1 MPDTRQQENFD
12 SERTSSTRE
21 SKFSDNEVDG
31 NLEEFSKIGV
41 IGLAV
46 MGANLARNIASR
58 GNKCSVYNRTTTK
71 TEEFIKEFGE
81 ENLQGTKT
89 LEEFVESLEKPRK
102 ILIMV
107 NSSAIDTVMAQ
118 LTPLLD
124 NDDII
129 IDGGNSNYH
138 DTLRRQKEWPNF
150 IGMGVSGGEE
160 GALHGPSM
168 MPGGSKQ
175 AYEAIEAIFL
185 PTAADDGIGGKCFTH
200 IGQGGSGH
208 FVKMVHNGIEY
219 GIMQLIAEIY
229 DLLRKVGKLS
239 NEEMQKLFEQWSKEE
254 NSTSFLVE
262 ITATIFK
269 KGDILDKIKDQA
281 KQKGTGKWTTFA
293 AMDYGVSTPTI
304 NAAVD
309 ARIISGDSKQRQRQ
323 LIQKHLKI
331 TLPENLKEL
340 AKSALD
346 LATICTY
353 NQGFQLM
360 RQASEEYDW
369 NLNLSEIARIWRGGC
384 IIRSDQLGKWADAF
398 SDNNEKSIKASETIV
413 LNFEKQDQWREFLT
427 LGIANGIPMPALSAS
442 LAYYDALAAD
452 NLPQNLTQAQRD
464 FFGAHSY
471 ERTDQEGTFHTN
483 WEE

>member
-1 MPDTRQQENFD
+1 MD
-12 SERTSSTRE
+12 S
-21 SKFSDNEVDG
+21 
-31 NLEEFSKIGV
+31 SKIGV

-46 MGANLARNIASR
+46 MGANLARNIASK
-58 GNKCSVYNRTTTK
+58 GNKCSVYNRTTEK
-71 TEEFIKEFGE
+71 TEEFIKEFGN
-81 ENLQGTKT
+81 ENLHGTSS

-107 NSSAIDTVMAQ
+107 KSTAIDAVMKQ
-118 LTPLLD
+118 LTPLLE

-138 DTLRRQKEWPNF
+138 DTLRRQEDWPNF
-150 IGMGVSGGEE
+150 VGMGVSGGEE

-168 MPGGSKQ
+168 MPGGSDH
-175 AYEAIEAIFL
+175 AYKAIESILL
-185 PTAADDGIGGKCFTH
+185 PAAADDGTGGKCFAH

-219 GIMQLIAEIY
+219 GIMQLLAEIY

-239 NEEMQKLFEQWSKEE
+239 NDEMQKLFEQWSKEE

-262 ITATIFK
+262 ITATILK
-269 KGDILDKIKDQA
+269 KGDILDVIKDQA

-304 NAAVD
+304 NSAVD
-309 ARIISGDSKQRQRQ
+309 ARIISGDTKQRRRQ
-323 LIQKHLKI
+323 LIKKHLETTI
-331 TLPENLKEL
+331 PQNLSQL

-384 IIRSDQLGKWADAF
+384 IIRSDQLSKWADAF
-398 SDNNEKSIKASETIV
+398 SDNDEKSHKAHETIV
-413 LNFEKQDQWREFLT
+413 KNFEQQDQWRELIL
-427 LGIANGIPMPALSAS
+427 LGISNGVPMPTLSAS
-442 LAYYDALAAD
+442 LAYYDSLAAD
-452 NLPQNLTQAQRD
+452 KLPQNLTQAQRD
-464 FFGAHSY
+464 FFGAHTY